1 MACNPLGQ
9 LSLTQENLVFN
20 PCFVGSPKDKSLCL
34 VLVSEWQVL
43 CYHVLEEYGDDD
55 DEMGEVYLR

>member
-1 MACNPLGQ
+1 MACNPFGQ
-9 LSLTQENLVFN
+9 LSLTQENLH
-20 PCFVGSPKDKSLCL
+20 CHSAKDKSLCL